1 MGAATGGTI
10 PGPTGAAHSTMTDHG
25 DHASEFLGSNATF
38 EVDEPATNAG
48 SRLRRGR
55 RTGEVDPEPSTVGL
69 ERCGGF
75 VVAVPKQDR
84 PASMA
89 ATVEDEIEAAR
100 NHAIAGQFHSDHER
114 LEARSLALH
123 SAIVRKIDRD
133 PDLLLIPKRNLKR
146 WRARTIGPAPI
157 YLDEWGRILRKP
169 WAEIAEFLVSRS
181 EDAIRLRQSSP
192 FAGVLTAVE
201 RKRIYDGFRR

>member
-1 MGAATGGTI
+1 
-10 PGPTGAAHSTMTDHG
+10 MTDHE
-25 DHASEFLGSNATF
+25 DHASDILGPNATC
-38 EVDEPATNAG
+38 EADGSATSAG
-48 SRLRRGR
+48 SRFRRGR
-55 RTGEVDPEPSTVGL
+55 RRGEVDLEPSTVTL
-69 ERCGGF
+69 ERRGSF
-75 VVAVPKQDR
+75 VVAVPKQAR
-84 PASMA
+84 PVLKA
-89 ATVEDEIEAAR
+89 ATVEDEIAAVR

-123 SAIVRKIDRD
+123 STIVRKIDRD
-133 PDLLLIPKRNLKR
+133 PDLLRIPKRNLKR
-146 WRARTIGPAPI
+146 WRARSVSPAPI

-201 RKRIYDGFRR
+201 RKRIYDAFRR